1 MTTEM
6 RQTGIDVVGD
16 IAWGTHCC
24 LFYETK
30 TDLLDTLVSYCE
42 AGLDNHEFCL
52 WVIAAPVTEEDAA
65 RALRQVV
72 PDIDRY
78 MADGSIEIVAARDW
92 YLADGTFD
100 LERVIQ
106 GWNKKLARALASGYA
121 GVRVTG
127 DTAWL
132 ERKDWKDFCDYEE
145 SLNVAIAN
153 QRLAVLCT
161 YPLHAC
167 GAGEILD
174 VVRTHQFA
182 IAKRRGNWDVIETAG
197 HKQAKR
203 EIKRLNEEL
212 EQRVAE
218 RTSQLTSVNLALT
231 NEVLQRKRAEEAM
244 RRSEAYLAE
253 AQRLS
258 HAGSW
263 AFNTTGTV
271 YWSEE
276 NFRIWGFDPQQ
287 GPPRRETVLQR
298 LHPEDR
304 DRVLEYVQKAMRERS
319 DYVVEFRIVLPDGT
333 VRHIHG
339 LGHPFFD
346 ANGELVEVVGTQV
359 DVTDRKH
366 AEQEREKLHQ
376 LQADLA
382 RINRVSTMGELT
394 ASLAHEIKQPISAA
408 VTDAKT
414 CVRWLDRDQPD
425 VAEAREAASRVVHD
439 VTRAAD
445 IISRISLLFKKDA
458 LQRELVNFNE
468 LIREMAVL
476 LHSEANRYSI
486 SVRTELAAELPHVM
500 ADAVQLQ
507 QVLMNLML
515 NGIDAMKD
523 GSGPNELTIKSD
535 ADKGQLMISVSDT
548 GAGLPPEHADQIFRA
563 FFTTKDHGTGMGLP
577 ISRSIIES
585 HGGRLWATGNA
596 GRGATFQFSL
606 PVSVGAE
613 A

>member
-1 MTTEM
+1 M
-6 RQTGIDVVGD
+6 DVVGD

-30 TDLLDTLVSYCE
+30 ADLLETLVSYCK
-42 AGLDNHEFCL
+42 AGLESREFCL
-52 WVIAAPVTEEDAA
+52 WVIAAPVTEADAA
-65 RALRQVV
+65 RALRHVV

-78 MADGSIEIVAARDW
+78 RADGSIEIVSARDW
-92 YLADGTFD
+92 YLQDGTFN

-106 GWNKKLARALASGYA
+106 GWNTKLARALAGGYA

-161 YPLHAC
+161 YPLGAC
-167 GAGEILD
+167 GAGEVLD

-182 IAKRRGNWDVIETAG
+182 IAKRRGDWDVIETAG
-197 HKQAKR
+197 HKQAKA
-203 EIKRLNEEL
+203 EINRLNEDL
-212 EQRVAE
+212 EQRVDE
-218 RTSQLTSVNLALT
+218 RTSQLTSLNRELT
-231 NEVLQRKRAEEAM
+231 QEVLQRKRAEDAL

-263 AFNTTGTV
+263 AFDATGTV

-287 GPPRRETVLQR
+287 DPPRRDTVLQR

-304 DRVLEYVQKAMRERS
+304 DRVTDSVKEAVREKR
-319 DYVVEFRIVLPDGT
+319 DYVVEFRIVLPDGA

-339 LGHPFFD
+339 LGHPVFD

-359 DVTDRKH
+359 DVTERKR
-366 AEQEREKLHQ
+366 AEQERETLHQ

-394 ASLAHEIKQPISAA
+394 ASLAHEIRQPIAAA
-408 VTDAKT
+408 VTDANT
-414 CVRWLDRDQPD
+414 CLRWLVRADPD
-425 VAEAREAASRVVHD
+425 LEEGREAAGRVVKD

-445 IISRISLLFKKDA
+445 IITSIGVLFKKGPA
-458 LQRELVNFNE
+458 PREPVDVYD
-468 LIREMAVL
+468 LIREMIGML
-476 LHSEANRYSI
+476 RSEATRHSI
-486 SVRTELAAELPHVM
+486 SMRTELSPDLPHVV
-500 ADAVQLQ
+500 AERVQLQ
-507 QVLMNLML
+507 QVFMNLML
-515 NGIDAMKD
+515 NGIDAMKET
-523 GSGPNELTIKSD
+523 SGAHELTITAA
-535 ADKGQLMISVSDT
+535 ADNAQLVISVNDT
-548 GAGLPPEHADQIFRA
+548 GAGLLGEHVDQIFDA
-563 FFTTKDHGTGMGLP
+563 FFTTKDHGIGMGLP
-577 ISRSIIES
+577 ISRSIVES
-585 HGGRLWATGNA
+585 HGGRLWATANA
-596 GRGATFQFSL
+596 ERGATFHFSL
-606 PVSVGAE
+606 PATVATPV
-613 A
+613 

>member
-1 MTTEM
+1 
-6 RQTGIDVVGD
+6 
-16 IAWGTHCC
+16 
-24 LFYETK
+24 
-30 TDLLDTLVSYCE
+30 
-42 AGLDNHEFCL
+42 
-52 WVIAAPVTEEDAA
+52 
-65 RALRQVV
+65 
-72 PDIDRY
+72 
-78 MADGSIEIVAARDW
+78 
-92 YLADGTFD
+92 
-100 LERVIQ
+100 
-106 GWNKKLARALASGYA
+106 
-121 GVRVTG
+121 VTG

-132 ERKDWKDFCDYEE
+132 EKKDRKDFCEYED
-145 SLNVAIAN
+145 SLNESIAN

-161 YPLHAC
+161 YPLAAC

-182 IAKRRGNWDVIETAG
+182 VAKRRGSWDVIETAG

-231 NEVLQRKRAEEAM
+231 TEVLQRKRAEEAM

-263 AFNTTGTV
+263 AFNASAWDAVVTDGPVNATGTV

-287 GPPRRETVLQR
+287 DPPRRDTVLQR
-298 LHPEDR
+298 LHSEDR
-304 DRVLEYVQKAMRERS
+304 DRVLECVQKAVRERS

-339 LGHPFFD
+339 LGHPVFH
-346 ANGELVEVVGTQV
+346 ANGELVEVIGTQV
-359 DVTDRKH
+359 DVTERKR

-458 LQRELVNFNE
+458 LQRELVNVNG

-523 GSGPNELTIKSD
+523 GSGPNELTIKSG
-535 ADKGQLMISVSDT
+535 ADKSQLMISVSDT
-548 GAGLPPEHADQIFRA
+548 GAGLPPEHMDQIFRA